1 MDIRWGGLGRARC
14 PGGCRFTVDLK
25 KAASSSGCL
34 AATLRVGEMPTLSL
48 DDPDTLCPAERNRRQ
63 LSARRANSPVPT
75 SMSELTPILLHPHAF
90 DADADHPANSRTI
103 ACGRVSHDLRPPLRF
118 TGSAAAEAALFA
130 RLLLHQVRP
139 SFLLS
144 GNRHHERSLRSI
156 GRPRW
161 RPWSGPRP

>member
-75 SMSELTPILLHPHAF
+75 SAAF
-90 DADADHPANSRTI
+90 EVLAGLDVRVDANPPAP
-103 ACGRVSHDLRPPLRF
+103 ACLRCRCRSPGEQSHDRVRPGIPRPPPAPSLHGLRSGRGRF
-118 TGSAAAEAALFA
+118 
-130 RLLLHQVRP
+130 VRP
-139 SFLLS
+139 PALTSSSTEFPFVWKS
-144 GNRHHERSLRSI
+144 TS
-156 GRPRW
+156 
-161 RPWSGPRP
+161 